1 MKTKFFLDT
10 ASLDEI
16 KFWQQFNLVDGVTT
30 NPKLLSIE
38 KKDPYSHLKA
48 ICKIVKGP
56 VSAQLTK
63 IDLDEMYRQ
72 GLKLS
77 QISKNII
84 VKVPLI
90 ENGVKVAKLLSK
102 KKIKLNI
109 TLGFDP
115 AQIIFF
121 KDININY
128 FSFIIGRVE
137 DFGKSNMN
145 NIKELR
151 RIIDKLKK
159 KPKLLSASIRN
170 SDHLIKA
177 INEGSDIITVPP
189 STWHKILKNEYSIS
203 GQNDFLASWFELK
216 KIYKKN
222 KYD

>member
-16 KFWQQFNLVDGVTT
+16 KFWQKFNLVDGVTT

-77 QISKNII
+77 QISKNIV

-102 KKIKLNI
+102 KKNKIK
-109 TLGFDP
+109 
-115 AQIIFF
+115 
-121 KDININY
+121 Y
-128 FSFIIGRVE
+128 
-137 DFGKSNMN
+137 
-145 NIKELR
+145 
-151 RIIDKLKK
+151 
-159 KPKLLSASIRN
+159 N
-170 SDHLIKA
+170 SR
-177 INEGSDIITVPP
+177 
-189 STWHKILKNEYSIS
+189 
-203 GQNDFLASWFELK
+203 F
-216 KIYKKN
+216 
-222 KYD
+222 

>member
-1 MKTKFFLDT
+1 M
-10 ASLDEI
+10 
-16 KFWQQFNLVDGVTT
+16 QNYY
-30 NPKLLSIE
+30 PK
-38 KKDPYSHLKA
+38 
-48 ICKIVKGP
+48 
-56 VSAQLTK
+56 
-63 IDLDEMYRQ
+63 
-72 GLKLS
+72 
-77 QISKNII
+77 KN
-84 VKVPLI
+84 
-90 ENGVKVAKLLSK
+90 
-102 KKIKLNI
+102 IKLNI

-216 KIYKKN
+216 KIYKKT